1 MRMPRPIGLPEKV
14 DREISGAGFKPVG
27 WKHRTIQ
34 VVRREALR
42 LVGKV
47 TKSAR
52 QLTLQVRASLSQ
64 IERLQAVRRQI
75 YQLA

>member
-1 MRMPRPIGLPEKV
+1 MI
-14 DREISGAGFKPVG
+14 
-27 WKHRTIQ
+27 
-34 VVRREALR
+34 RREVLR

>member
-1 MRMPRPIGLPEKV
+1 MLTLGLLKLMQQEV
-14 DREISGAGFKPVG
+14 LPVG
-27 WKHRTIQ
+27 WKHWTIQ
-34 VVRREALR
+34 TLRRKALR

-47 TKSAR
+47 TKSAQ